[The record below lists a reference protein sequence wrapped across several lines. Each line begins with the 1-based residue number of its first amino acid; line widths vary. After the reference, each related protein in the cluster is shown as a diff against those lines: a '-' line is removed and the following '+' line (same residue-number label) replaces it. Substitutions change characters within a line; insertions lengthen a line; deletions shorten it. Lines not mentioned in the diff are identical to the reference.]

1 MIAAGKDRDK
11 DALEAEIK
19 SKFPQDY
26 RYILDNLYPK
36 LRAVDFKYNLHRVG
50 MIQDTITTTV
60 PDTTYAR
67 GVELLNERKYVEAL
81 EILDTYKDQNTAIVL
96 LSLGYDKTALEILS
110 TLPST
115 SVVEYL
121 QAIACSR
128 LGGKVEAL
136 EHFREACRLDDN
148 MEYRGELD
156 PEISEL
162 LK

>member
-1 MIAAGKDRDK
+1 MKMKKLFFAAIAAVSMLFASCTHEMD
-11 DALEAEIK
+11 
-19 SKFPQDY
+19 
-26 RYILDNLYPK
+26 
-36 LRAVDFKYNLHRVG
+36 
-50 MIQDTITTTV
+50 
-60 PDTTYAR
+60 
-67 GVELLNERKYVEAL
+67 

-96 LSLGYDKTALEILS
+96 LSLGYDKTAWEILS

-128 LGGKVEAL
+128 LGQKVEAL